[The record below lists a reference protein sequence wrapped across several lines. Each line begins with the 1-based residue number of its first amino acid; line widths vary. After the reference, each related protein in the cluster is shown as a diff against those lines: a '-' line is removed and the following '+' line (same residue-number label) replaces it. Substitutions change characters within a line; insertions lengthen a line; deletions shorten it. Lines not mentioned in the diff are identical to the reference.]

1 MENNLV
7 KLFNDWEIQLLVL
20 LSFAIQIFLFFTGG
34 LRRYGT
40 NVLISLSIWIAYLGA
55 DTVAVYAL
63 GYLSR
68 QEEDAHSLAFFW
80 APFLLIHLGGQD
92 TITAFAL
99 EDNNLWLRH
108 LLNLVVQVILAVYVF
123 WKSMS
128 IRRRHS
134 VALLVSRAFVF
145 VVGVIKYGERIWS
158 LMCGQFVLVI
168 CPRAHHHNT
177 V

>member
-80 APFLLIHLGGQD
+80 APFLLIHLGNCRPKLGELAQPG
-92 TITAFAL
+92 AHP
-99 EDNNLWLRH
+99 EEV
-108 LLNLVVQVILAVYVF
+108 LLHP
-123 WKSMS
+123 KS
-128 IRRRHS
+128 
-134 VALLVSRAFVF
+134 
-145 VVGVIKYGERIWS
+145 
-158 LMCGQFVLVI
+158 
-168 CPRAHHHNT
+168 
-177 V
+177 